1 MNAAERKAV
10 AVLAGIFM
18 LRMAGLFLL
27 LPVLAPHAA
36 RMPES
41 SPLLIGLALGVYGAT
56 QGALQ
61 IPFGMAS
68 DRFGRKAVITAG
80 LLVFALGGAVAALAE
95 SIEMLI
101 LGRAIQGGGAVSA
114 AALALTAD
122 LTRAEQRTTAMAI
135 LGVGI
140 GAVFL
145 LSLICAP
152 PLQSAIGVDGIFWL
166 SAALGLGAVA
176 LLWGA
181 LPPAPSIASAPAH
194 ADSAQFAEIIKDRR
208 LLQLNFGAFALHAA
222 LTAVFVELPGM
233 LQEQSGLPVA
243 SHWKIYAPV
252 LAASAVAMAPLLML
266 SARRH
271 RIALLCAVALL
282 AVACAGLARIAGSGA
297 LPALL
302 AALWVFFTAFNALE
316 AMLPSRVS
324 RLAPARAKGAAI
336 GVYTTCQFLGM
347 FAGGLCG
354 GALSGRFGAGGVF
367 WFCAALA
374 AVWLTAAAAHKG
386 SGGGGEGAE
395 IFPRTGPR

>member
-1 MNAAERKAV
+1 M
-10 AVLAGIFM
+10 
-18 LRMAGLFLL
+18 
-27 LPVLAPHAA
+27 
-36 RMPES
+36 
-41 SPLLIGLALGVYGAT
+41 
-56 QGALQ
+56 
-61 IPFGMAS
+61 
-68 DRFGRKAVITAG
+68 
-80 LLVFALGGAVAALAE
+80 
-95 SIEMLI
+95 
-101 LGRAIQGGGAVSA
+101 
-114 AALALTAD
+114 
-122 LTRAEQRTTAMAI
+122 
-135 LGVGI
+135 
-140 GAVFL
+140 
-145 LSLICAP
+145 
-152 PLQSAIGVDGIFWL
+152 
-166 SAALGLGAVA
+166 
-176 LLWGA
+176 
-181 LPPAPSIASAPAH
+181 
-194 ADSAQFAEIIKDRR
+194 
-208 LLQLNFGAFALHAA
+208 LQLNFGAFALHAA

-233 LQEQSGLPVA
+233 LQEQSGLPLA

-297 LPALL
+297 LPAVL

-374 AVWLTAAAAHKG
+374 AVWFAAAAAHKG
-386 SGGGGEGAE
+386 SGEAGRARKFFRGRVRAE
-395 IFPRTGPR
+395 RNSLLHWRRAMEARFVYSFSTTQEQKPWHEA